1 MGIKCLGAITIE
13 PPGFTDLVLVLRD
26 VNDEEEQKR
35 IISTMGYFKLGK
47 KRYFPLTHEGEVDQS
62 ENRCEITLERSKEK
76 PQQVGEVAK
85 LRTAS
90 TALSISSEM
99 MNRLWLYDGKLY
111 QSTRNDYSQE
121 QVHLLILD
129 FLDKEEKKFKELKE
143 KFKRK

>member
-47 KRYFPLTHEGEVDQS
+47 KPYVPLTREGEVDQS

-111 QSTRNDYSQE
+111 QSSRNDYSQE

-129 FLDKEEKKFKELKE
+129 LLDKEKTKFKELEE